1 LNDNPDQKEEPMKIV
16 QISAGRDRSIVL
28 ASDGTAHGWGG
39 IKRLGATLPPGY
51 PGDLCTN
58 SPTEIGHNRFAQP
71 VPQVLNP
78 DLPLSALA
86 DGYVDTL
93 AVQRSGTVL
102 SLRPVVSD
110 QGAARETIV
119 GLPAAAV
126 QVALTES
133 GGFALYADGSVWS
146 WGLRANGQLG
156 REAAS
161 SLDRPA
167 RITAL
172 PAIAMLATGHGHV
185 LALDTKGQV
194 WSWGANAA
202 GQLGTG
208 GLADSALPAKLKL
221 PARIQ
226 RLAAGDTH
234 SFAVDDKGRLW
245 GWGSN
250 NFGQTGDLTA
260 KYSSLPVRI
269 ATGFSVAHVDAGMYY
284 TVATSTQGDVFAWG
298 WNGMGQLAQQDV
310 AYSAKPLRV
319 KMLSRVTR
327 LSAGVGHTLA
337 LTGEG
342 VFAWGDNRASA
353 CGAFPSVVVQAQPNR
368 VSFA

>member
-1 LNDNPDQKEEPMKIV
+1 MKIV
-16 QISAGRDRSIVL
+16 QISAGRDRSVVL

-51 PGDLCTN
+51 PGELCTS

-71 VPQVLNP
+71 VPQALNP
-78 DLPLSALA
+78 GMPFVAMA

-93 AVQRSGTVL
+93 AVQRSGAVL
-102 SLRPVVSD
+102 SCRPVVSD
-110 QGAARETIV
+110 QGAAHAEIA
-119 GLPAAAV
+119 GLPPAPA

-146 WGLRANGQLG
+146 WGLSANGQLG
-156 REAAS
+156 RIAAVRV
-161 SLDRPA
+161 DGPA

-172 PAIAMLATGHGHV
+172 APVAMLATGHGHV

-208 GLADSALPAKLKL
+208 GLAESGVPTKLKL

-226 RLAAGDTH
+226 RIAAGDTH
-234 SFAVDDKGRLW
+234 SFAVDDRGRLW

-250 NFGQTGDLTA
+250 NFGQTGDTA
-260 KYSSLPVRI
+260 ARYSPLPVRI
-269 ATGFSVAHVDAGMYY
+269 TTGFSVAHIDAGMYY
-284 TVATSTQGDVFAWG
+284 TVATSSQGDVFAWG
-298 WNGMGQLAQQDV
+298 WNGMGQLAQQDL
-310 AYSAKPLRV
+310 AFSPKPVRV
-319 KMLSRVTR
+319 KALSRVTR
-327 LSAGVGHTLA
+327 LAAGVGHTLA
-337 LTGEG
+337 LTSDG
-342 VFAWGDNRASA
+342 VFAWGDNRASN
-353 CGAFPSVVVQAQPNR
+353 CGAFPSVAVQAKPNR
-368 VSFA
+368 ISFA

>member
-1 LNDNPDQKEEPMKIV
+1 MKIV
-16 QISAGRDRSIVL
+16 QISAGRDRSVVL
-28 ASDGTAHGWGG
+28 DSNGTAHGWGG

-51 PGDLCTN
+51 PGELCTS

-71 VPQVLNP
+71 VPQALNP
-78 DLPLSALA
+78 GMPFSALA

-93 AVQRSGTVL
+93 AVQRSGHVL
-102 SLRPVVSD
+102 SCRPVVSD
-110 QGAARETIV
+110 QGAAHTEV
-119 GLPAAAV
+119 AGLPPSPK

-133 GGFALYADGSVWS
+133 GGFALYADGAVWS

-156 REAAS
+156 RDVS
-161 SLDRPA
+161 VRLDGPA

-172 PAIAMLATGHGHV
+172 PPVALLATGHGHV

-202 GQLGTG
+202 GQLGSG
-208 GLADSALPAKLKL
+208 GLVESDVPTPLTL

-226 RLAAGDTH
+226 RIAAGDTH
-234 SFAVDDKGRLW
+234 SFAVDDRGRLW
-245 GWGSN
+245 AWGSN
-250 NFGQTGDLTA
+250 NFGQTGDPSA
-260 KYSSLPVRI
+260 KYSSVPVRI
-269 ATGFSVAHVDAGMYY
+269 ATGFSVAHIDAGMFY

-310 AYSAKPLRV
+310 AFSVKPLRI
-319 KMLSRVTR
+319 KTLSRVTR
-327 LSAGVGHTLA
+327 LASGVGHTLA
-337 LTGEG
+337 LTAEG

-353 CGAFPSVVVQAQPNR
+353 CGAFPSVLVQSKPNR
-368 VSFA
+368 VIFA